1 MSKKRFIQSASAILL
16 FQTGEKPCVDKAVR
30 YAEKLWEKL
39 TEKGYGASTKEHR
52 PRSSRDYYKL
62 LSEHQRKAFN
72 LFWNAFGH
80 KHGRDGAA
88 MRFGQL
94 GELTSAEYKI
104 IIEAAKKESLRQ
116 LPYGQ
121 SRIMAQG
128 WLEEKRYNDYTPAQK
143 SKASSQVGK
152 SNLRNEMASLNQLQ
166 SAAPSPTMAKRIKE
180 IERKLKA

>member
-1 MSKKRFIQSASAILL
+1 MSKKRFIQSASAVLL

-128 WLEEKRYNDYTPAQK
+128 WIEEKRYNDHTP
-143 SKASSQVGK
+143 SPKAKQNAAHAAN
-152 SNLRNEMASLNQLQ
+152 NLRNELASLQQLHKA
-166 SAAPSPTMAKRIKE
+166 SPSPSMEKRIKQLTE
-180 IERKLKA
+180 QLK